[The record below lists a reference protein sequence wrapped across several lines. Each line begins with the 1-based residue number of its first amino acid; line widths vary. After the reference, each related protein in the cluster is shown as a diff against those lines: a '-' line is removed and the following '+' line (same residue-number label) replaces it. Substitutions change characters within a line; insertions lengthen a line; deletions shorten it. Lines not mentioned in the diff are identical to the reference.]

1 MNIVHKEK
9 KDKVTTDNTD
19 AGSTIA
25 DQETVITEEEY
36 QPINKPAI
44 QSENFLI
51 NLHNKTQ

>member
-9 KDKVTTDNTD
+9 KEKLAQDITDT
-19 AGSTIA
+19 ASIA

-44 QSENFLI
+44 QSFFSIDSHTNSP
-51 NLHNKTQ
+51 